1 MKILLME
8 FKLMKNMSLGQAQLF
23 QMLLGNI
30 DLDFEK

>member
-23 QMLLGNI
+23 
-30 DLDFEK
+30 LDAPRKY